1 MGGGLTRPAAA
12 AVVRQTAPVGPEE
25 LTAAALDFLTERHLA
40 TLTTFRSDG
49 SAHVVPVG
57 FTWDP
62 DRGLARV
69 ITSGTSQKV
78 ANLRRD
84 PRAVLC
90 QLEGARWLTLEG
102 AGTVRDDPAAV
113 AEAVRRYA
121 ARYRQPRE
129 NPARVALE
137 ITVTRV
143 LAGASLRPAA

>member
-1 MGGGLTRPAAA
+1 M
-12 AVVRQTAPVGPEE
+12 RQTAAVAPDE
-25 LTAAALDFLTERHLA
+25 LTPAALDFLTERHLA
-40 TLTTFRSDG
+40 TLTSFRADG

-62 DRGLARV
+62 ATGLARV
-69 ITSGTSQKV
+69 ITSGTSQKA

-90 QLEGARWLTLEG
+90 QLDGARWLTLEG
-102 AGTVRDDPAAV
+102 SAVVAAGPAEV

-121 ARYRQPRE
+121 GRYRQPRE

-143 LAGASLRPAA
+143 LAGASLR